1 MSGLTWHREELS
13 RTEMVAC
20 WWQMGC
26 NGFLLERW
34 MDLVLSR
41 KNAWLYNRRR
51 DELSGRSKVND
62 RDV

>member
-34 MDLVLSR
+34 MDLCYHGKTRGYITDAEMNCREDR
-41 KNAWLYNRRR
+41 K
-51 DELSGRSKVND
+51 
-62 RDV
+62 